1 MLVSKINY
9 LLVKVRE
16 NTTPIQLIVISY
28 FLMIMLAF
36 FLLCLPFFRKTGV
49 SVAPLDTF
57 FMAVST
63 VSVTGLTTIPL
74 HEVYNNYGVILLEV
88 LFQIGGL
95 GITMLATVGLVLA
108 RKRITLHQR
117 QLIQIDM
124 NQPRLSGTVRLAYS
138 VFGLMMLLQFFF
150 GILFS
155 LYLYFTQG
163 YEQLSSAFFEGF
175 YIAISAVTNAGFDI
189 TGTSIMP
196 FRHDYLFLLA
206 IIFLI
211 GIGGIGFPVLT
222 ELREWFGIK
231 FRRQENSRFRFS
243 LFVKLAVFFA
253 VLFFVIGTVLIMLSE
268 SKGAFAHQSFI
279 SKLMTAMFYSASTRN
294 AGLQLDSLSTFNSTT
309 LLIFS
314 LLMFIGASPSSVG
327 GGVRTTTIGILLLYM
342 YSFIR
347 GHRNV
352 NIFGRQIGQDDIQK
366 AVVVVN
372 LSVLL
377 CGTAVLILSATEKQP
392 LTALILEVT
401 SAFGTTGLSLGITG
415 SLSMVGKWVII
426 ILMFVGRVGMLY
438 MLMLFVSRRKRD
450 LNYRFPTEK
459 VIIG

>member
-1 MLVSKINY
+1 
-9 LLVKVRE
+9 
-16 NTTPIQLIVISY
+16 
-28 FLMIMLAF
+28 
-36 FLLCLPFFRKTGV
+36 
-49 SVAPLDTF
+49 
-57 FMAVST
+57 MAVST
-63 VSVTGLTTIPL
+63 VSVTGLTTFPL
-74 HEVYNNYGVILLEV
+74 HEVYNNYGIILLEA

-95 GITMLATVGLVLA
+95 GITMLATVGMVLA

-138 VFGLMMLLQFFF
+138 VFGLMMMLQFVF

-155 LYLYFTQG
+155 LYLYFERG
-163 YEQLSSAFFEGF
+163 YAHISKAFFEGF
-175 YIAISAVTNAGFDI
+175 YIAISAVTNAGFDV

-196 FRHDYLFLLA
+196 FKHDYFFLTTV
-206 IIFLI
+206 IFLI
-211 GIGGIGFPVLT
+211 GVGGIGFPVLT
-222 ELREWFGIK
+222 ELREWAGTRLK
-231 FRRQENSRFRFS
+231 QKSGQKFRFS

-253 VLFFVIGTVLIMLSE
+253 LLFFILGTLLILFSE
-268 SKGAFAHQSFI
+268 TRGAFAHRSLTD
-279 SKLMTAMFYSASTRN
+279 KLMTAMFYSASTRN
-294 AGLQLDSLSTFNSTT
+294 AGLQLDSLSTFNTT
-309 LLIFS
+309 TMLIFS

-327 GGVRTTTIGILLLYM
+327 GGVRTTTIGILILYM

-347 GHRNV
+347 GRRNV
-352 NIFGRQIGQDDIQK
+352 NIFGRQIGQEDIQK

-377 CGTAVLILSATEKQP
+377 CGTAILILSATEKQT

-415 SLSMVGKWVII
+415 SLSIVGKWVII
-426 ILMFVGRVGMLY
+426 ILMFIGRVGMLY
-438 MLMLFVSRRKRD
+438 MLMLFVSKRKKD
-450 LNYRFPTEK
+450 LSYSFPTER